1 MARPKQVTDEELLKI
16 ALECFLEHGANVS
29 VQFIADKVGLSQ
41 PALFKRF
48 GTKEELFLRAVAP
61 PEQLPVI
68 EWIDASPSS
77 GSLRPQLVQLLEKV
91 WEMLSWVLPRV
102 QLLQEARIPRE
113 TVMARYKTPP
123 PVQLIMSIEGFFKRA
138 RQQNQVRHDLDP
150 RFVAQW
156 IFGALMGRTFLSK
169 TMAQKTSGEENKKF
183 VEATADLLWPGIKND
198 ENGE

>member
-1 MARPKQVTDEELLKI
+1 MARPKQMTDEELLKI
-16 ALECFLEHGANVS
+16 ALECFLEHGATVS
-29 VQFIADKVGLSQ
+29 AQVIADKAGISQ

-61 PEQLPVI
+61 PEHLPVI
-68 EWIDASPSS
+68 EWLDASPSP
-77 GSLRPQLVQLLEKV
+77 GPLRPQLVQLLEKV

-102 QLLQEARIPRE
+102 QLLQEVRIPRE
-113 TVMARYKTPP
+113 TVMSRYKTPP

-138 RQQNQVRHDLDP
+138 REQGRARHDLDP

-156 IFGALMGRTFLSK
+156 IFGALMGRNFLSK
-169 TMAQKTSGEENKKF
+169 TMPQKISGDENTTF
-183 VEATADLLWPGIKND
+183 VGATEDLLWPGIKND